1 MAISQVH
8 CHTSLYMGVCVSMP
22 TCKTVCAWGVC
33 VYACMGGVCM
43 VYVCMYMHRYVCI
56 CMDVCGEAE
65 IPAFPGE
72 EN

>member
-1 MAISQVH
+1 MYTCVH
-8 CHTSLYMGVCVSMP
+8 AYMGVCVSMP

-56 CMDVCGEAE
+56 CMDVCG
-65 IPAFPGE
+65 GGLGRKVDR
-72 EN
+72 